1 MGGPASEVA
10 PYGLRG
16 ALTLGGKFPGA
27 LKVPGKCPGAAM
39 CLCAVGAASGSCAE
53 VRRVGRGRE
62 SFSCFSLAYKN
73 KRIHVHNV
81 FIQLCTQSYRH
92 VYGRTCVHIKYRDR
106 VERAH

>member
-73 KRIHVHNV
+73 KRIDVH
-81 FIQLCTQSYRH
+81 IMSSSSYVHKATGMYMEEH
-92 VYGRTCVHIKYRDR
+92 VYT
-106 VERAH
+106 